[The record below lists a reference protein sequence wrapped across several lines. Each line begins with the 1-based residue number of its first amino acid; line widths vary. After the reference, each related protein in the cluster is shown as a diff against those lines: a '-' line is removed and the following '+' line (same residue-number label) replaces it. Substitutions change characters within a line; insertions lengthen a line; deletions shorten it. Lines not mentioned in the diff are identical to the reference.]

1 MVKLMAKK
9 SKALAS
15 PHSIEEWT
23 HVGTSKA
30 MLLTPHHAASRIQLR
45 YRVYKDKVRALL
57 KKGASDAKDEGSTPT
72 ADGVAGNVSGSVKAA
87 IRERGV
93 KGSSMALAVAYK
105 ARKDQQQQVDAMEP
119 AMPSF
124 SMKSGA
130 GGKAMH
136 SAVHPDA
143 SAAAASWAPR
153 EWTAP
158 SSRFHQAPV
167 PEASEEEGSEASCDK
182 SSVVSSTESEA
193 STTALTASADAASAP
208 VSPVAECDDG
218 EWPQEQKFVNVMH
231 PSWLLSTMEERCA
244 DAVAALGARG
254 PTPHDRRHQL
264 TVLDIRHTVLDLL
277 FILRSGV
284 TTNLSGRAPA
294 STTEHRANLVK
305 RLSADGDS
313 ELRRR
318 VHSIFE
324 ALKSDMV
331 MPAVRCLGWLLTKTW
346 RKLFHGL
353 HVDVESLL
361 RVQAAL
367 AEAAASS
374 RDVSVVFTP
383 THKSHLDYLIISYLC
398 FAYGIPLPRIAA
410 GNNLDL
416 PVIGRFLRA
425 NGSFFIRRSFKH
437 DALYKQVLQHYVH
450 ELLADGNP
458 LEVFIEGG
466 RSRHGRVCKPRMGF
480 LAMFHDYVLADPTKD
495 VLLVPISLDY
505 DRVFEVEEY
514 ATQLLGKPKEKESLK
529 VFFQSVWDL
538 LFLHCGHCYVR
549 FGEPVSISA
558 RPALADTAQVLAER
572 MQSSGTITS
581 TALLAT
587 VLMWSRQYVTR
598 EMLVARVR
606 WLAEELSTR
615 GATLAPM
622 DDVDALVAHALAV
635 LEVDVTPNGVV
646 RSKVE
651 FPTRALELGFYR
663 NHVLSVLLPDMAL
676 LGAIDAL
683 RLRSTAALG
692 CDGRKT
698 LATAQVLESAALVWR
713 FLRHICRHEDV
724 DLAVRLEELVLR
736 VPALQI
742 TGGDSGSAL
751 HVDESAWRRS
761 RLVGVALSLHW
772 SFVDS
777 LFLAVLAA
785 FSLVSAT
792 PDARSGSEREVVRLA
807 QFVAKEL
814 FVQREVVHAEAFCS
828 ESLKQAFEFMEEHG
842 ALRFAACATTGARLF
857 VLQDAAVLQSLHEE
871 VNAMRR
877 PTTALYRPD
886 VPRCQLSD
894 DEIAQLTN
902 RATAAMKATS
912 GQPRSRGS
920 GVYAAWMAH

>member
-1 MVKLMAKK
+1 MVKLMGKK

-15 PHSIEEWT
+15 PHSLEEWT
-23 HVGTSKA
+23 HASTGKA

-57 KKGASDAKDEGSTPT
+57 KKGASDAKDEGPTP
-72 ADGVAGNVSGSVKAA
+72 ASEGVTSNVSSSVKAA

-105 ARKDQQQQVDAMEP
+105 ARKDQKQADGME
-119 AMPSF
+119 AVVPSF
-124 SMKSGA
+124 SMKNSTA
-130 GGKAMH
+130 GKALH
-136 SAVHPDA
+136 TAVHPDTAGA
-143 SAAAASWAPR
+143 SSWTAK

-158 SSRFHQAPV
+158 SNRFHPV
-167 PEASEEEGSEASCDK
+167 ASPPEEEDEEESYSEQKKAVTTEEVAREESAVA
-182 SSVVSSTESEA
+182 VVS
-193 STTALTASADAASAP
+193 
-208 VSPVAECDDG
+208 DDS
-218 EWPQEQKFVNVMH
+218 EWPQDRKFVNVMH

-254 PTPHDRRHQL
+254 PRLHDRRHQL

-284 TTNLSGRAPA
+284 TTNLSGRSPA
-294 STTEHRANLVK
+294 STTEHRSNLVK
-305 RLSADGDS
+305 RLSAHEDN
-313 ELRRR
+313 ELRHR
-318 VHSIFE
+318 VHRIFE

-361 RVQAAL
+361 RVQEVL
-367 AEAAASS
+367 AQAAASS
-374 RDVSVVFTP
+374 REVSVVFTP

-416 PVIGRFLRA
+416 PLIGRFLRA
-425 NGSFFIRRSFKH
+425 NGSFFIRRSFK
-437 DALYKQVLQHYVH
+437 DDPLYKQVLQHYVH

-480 LAMFHDYVLADPTKD
+480 LAMFHDYVLGSVDAEGSAPTKD

-549 FGEPVSISA
+549 FGEPVSISE
-558 RPALADTAQVLAER
+558 RPALTDTAQVLAER
-572 MQSSGTITS
+572 MQSSGTVTS

-587 VLMWSRQYVTR
+587 VLMWSREYVTR

-606 WLAEELSTR
+606 WLAEELETR

-622 DDVDALVAHALAV
+622 DDVEALVAHALTV
-635 LEVDVTPNGVV
+635 LEVDVKPNGVV
-646 RSKVE
+646 LSKVE

-663 NHVLSVLLPDMAL
+663 NHVLSVLLPEMAL

-683 RLRSTAALG
+683 RLRFSSSHG
-692 CDGRKT
+692 GRKSLQT
-698 LATAQVLESAALVWR
+698 SQVLETAALVWR
-713 FLRHICRHEDV
+713 FLRHICRHADV
-724 DLAVRLEELVLR
+724 DLAARLEELVLR

-742 TGGDSGSAL
+742 SGDSALL
-751 HVDESAWRRS
+751 HVDESVWRRS

-777 LFLAVLAA
+777 LWLAVLAA
-785 FSLVSAT
+785 LSLETSLHG
-792 PDARSGSEREVVRLA
+792 RSSEREVVRLA
-807 QFVAKEL
+807 QFLAKEL

-828 ESLKQAFEFMEEHG
+828 ESLKQAFEFLEEHG
-842 ALRFAACATTGARLF
+842 VLRFAACATSGARQF
-857 VLQDAAVLQSLHEE
+857 VLQDIAKLQALHEE

-877 PTTALYRPD
+877 PTMALYRPD
-886 VPRCQLSD
+886 ELRCQLHD
-894 DEIAQLTN
+894 DELVRLTD
-902 RATAAMKATS
+902 RASAAMKATS
-912 GQPRSRGS
+912 GLPRSRGS